1 MILFYFTWQAPFAQ
15 PTEPVLVLQINP
27 AHAVAGAVL
36 AKQLSVLLQHP
47 TTVAVDGAPVYA
59 GVHGEAHE

>member
-1 MILFYFTWQAPFAQ
+1 MPPAHVTAYAA
-15 PTEPVLVLQINP
+15 EPVPVKQVNP
-27 AHAVAGAVL
+27 VHVAGAVL